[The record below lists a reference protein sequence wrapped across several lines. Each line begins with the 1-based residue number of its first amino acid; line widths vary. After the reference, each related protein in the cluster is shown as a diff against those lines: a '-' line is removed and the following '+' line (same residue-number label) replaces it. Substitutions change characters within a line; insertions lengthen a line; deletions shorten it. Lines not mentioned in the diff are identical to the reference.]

1 MGSASHI
8 RKGFGRSPLPAM
20 ILMLITMVSC
30 DESLPPR
37 EQPATVL
44 VPSIEIL
51 NPPIIAIRD
60 SLPTGTTGAFL
71 VKVLNVYDEVLQ
83 DTARVRLDLEIW
95 LKDHP
100 EHRAVVA
107 ATEEDLVNSRI
118 LSGRIL
124 TLGVDTAA
132 IIQRQWD
139 HRASDGVPFWRYVS
153 TYPASTPSGVPF
165 CESDTVTFRVKATVQ
180 LFNIVQPQILPE
192 WEFRIVY
199 RVFGVT
205 CQVVSDELPRHQ

>member
-1 MGSASHI
+1 
-8 RKGFGRSPLPAM
+8 M
-20 ILMLITMVSC
+20 ILMVIMLVSC

-44 VPSIEIL
+44 LPSIEIL

-60 SLPTGTTGAFL
+60 SLPIGTTGAFL

-83 DTARVRLDLEIW
+83 DTSRVRLELEIW
-95 LKDHP
+95 LKDQP
-100 EHRAVVA
+100 EHRAVVT
-107 ATEEDLVNSRI
+107 ATEEDLVNYRI
-118 LSGRIL
+118 LTGRIL

-139 HRASDGVPFWRYVS
+139 HRASDGVPFWRYVP
-153 TYPASTPSGVPF
+153 THPASTPSGEPF
-165 CESDTVTFRVKATVQ
+165 CESDTVTFGVKATVQ
-180 LFNIVQPQILPE
+180 IFNIVQPQVLPE

-205 CQVVSDELPRHQ
+205 CQQVTEKLSRRR